1 MKVLN
6 CILENR
12 FGGPHRRSYGVA
24 QRLRNY
30 DIETVFLFGQ
40 KAKEAVP
47 IDGFEYFLMKHIQC
61 VRRKNTILNLFM
73 FFCLLPYNILKIR
86 EIIRSNA
93 IDVVHVDGSI
103 NIVPALAAAFNR
115 TPIVWHYNDDM
126 PALLK
131 KVFRPLTAILAGKI
145 IIQGKKIGEQYLKH
159 NTKFWNKMAFVYPG
173 VDTNEFN
180 ADVFGSREKKRVRAE
195 FDVPQEYY
203 LVGTIGN
210 ISSFKGHSYFI
221 ESAKKIKDEIKDV
234 KFLIVGSKLD
244 TASAY
249 WNKLQ
254 ELVSELGLEDDVIFA
269 GFRSDIPEILSA
281 LDVFVLSSVREACP
295 NVVLEAMAMRVPVVA
310 TDVGAVSEQVIN
322 GQTGILVQAR
332 NSTAI
337 ANAVLAYLRK
347 PKEEIEEMLTKA
359 QKRIDNTFSLNKISE
374 QQKNIYEALLSPKT
388 KDL

>member
-1 MKVLN
+1 MKILN
-6 CILENR
+6 CILDNR
-12 FGGPHRRSYGVA
+12 FGGPHRRSCGVA

-40 KAKEAVP
+40 KTKEAVP

-61 VRRKNTILNLFM
+61 VRRKNTIFNLLM

-86 EIIRSNA
+86 KIIRSNA
-93 IDVVHVDGSI
+93 IDIVHVDGSM
-103 NIVPALAAAFNR
+103 NIVPALAAAFNG

-131 KVFRPLTAILAGKI
+131 KVFRPLTAILADKI

-180 ADVFGSREKKRVRAE
+180 ADIFGSREKKRVRAE
-195 FDVPQEYY
+195 FDVPQGYY

-210 ISSFKGHSYFI
+210 INSFKGHSYFI
-221 ESAKKIKDEIKDV
+221 KSAKKIKDEIKDV

-254 ELVSELGLEDDVIFA
+254 ELVSELGLEDDVIFT

-332 NSTAI
+332 NPTAI

-347 PKEEIEEMLTKA
+347 PKEEIEEMLSKA
-359 QKRIDNTFSLNKISE
+359 QKRIDSTFSLSKITE
-374 QQKNIYEALLSPKT
+374 QQKKIYEALLDST
-388 KDL
+388 KFE

>member
-1 MKVLN
+1 MKILN
-6 CILENR
+6 CILDNR

-86 EIIRSNA
+86 KIIKSNG
-93 IDVVHVDGSI
+93 IDIAHVNGSM

-131 KVFRPLTAILAGKI
+131 KVFRPLTAILADKI

-180 ADVFGSREKKRVRAE
+180 ADIFGSREKKRVRAE
-195 FDVPQEYY
+195 FDVPQGYY

-210 ISSFKGHSYFI
+210 INSFKGHSYFI
-221 ESAKKIKDEIKDV
+221 KSAKKIKDEIKDV

-254 ELVSELGLEDDVIFA
+254 ELVSELGLEDDVIFT

-347 PKEEIEEMLTKA
+347 PKEELEEMLSKA
-359 QKRIDNTFSLNKISE
+359 QKRIDSTFSLSKITE
-374 QQKNIYEALLSPKT
+374 QQKKIYEALLDST
-388 KDL
+388 KFE

>member
-1 MKVLN
+1 M
-6 CILENR
+6 
-12 FGGPHRRSYGVA
+12 
-24 QRLRNY
+24 
-30 DIETVFLFGQ
+30 
-40 KAKEAVP
+40 
-47 IDGFEYFLMKHIQC
+47 
-61 VRRKNTILNLFM
+61 
-73 FFCLLPYNILKIR
+73 
-86 EIIRSNA
+86 
-93 IDVVHVDGSI
+93 
-103 NIVPALAAAFNR
+103 NIVPALAAAFNG

-131 KVFRPLTAILAGKI
+131 KVFRPLTAILADKI

-180 ADVFGSREKKRVRAE
+180 ADIFGSREKKRVRAE
-195 FDVPQEYY
+195 FDVPQGYY

-210 ISSFKGHSYFI
+210 INSFKGHSYFI
-221 ESAKKIKDEIKDV
+221 KAANKIKDEIKDV

-254 ELVSELGLEDDVIFA
+254 KLVSELGLEDDVIFT

-332 NSTAI
+332 NPTAI

-347 PKEEIEEMLTKA
+347 PKEEIEEMLSKA
-359 QKRIDNTFSLNKISE
+359 QKRIDSTFSLSKITE
-374 QQKNIYEALLSPKT
+374 QQKKIYEALLDST
-388 KDL
+388 KFE

>member
-6 CILENR
+6 CILDNR

-131 KVFRPLTAILAGKI
+131 KVFRPLTAILADKI

-359 QKRIDNTFSLNKISE
+359 QKRIDSTFSLNKISE